1 MYYISF
7 QERCQTRALDKTSKM
22 TSFNVLTPK
31 MPVYDTFSL
40 PVTEI
45 FCFRKGPTGQ
55 WSYPGR
61 TASSWRPADPTWT
74 CFATAAAWTTRLTT
88 TSTSWRRSTTMPT
101 TAATASNLST
111 LPGCRRDERSWIY
124 RSGSKILRRWPIR
137 SRRPSPERVDKWDV
151 SCCCSVAEHTSRNPE
166 VMGSFNFFTEYALK
180 QVYYRD
186 LTRMDAKLS
195 SLKRN
200 TETDICRIGKNI
212 NFFWHGTLR
221 LR

>member
-1 MYYISF
+1 M
-7 QERCQTRALDKTSKM
+7 
-22 TSFNVLTPK
+22 
-31 MPVYDTFSL
+31 
-40 PVTEI
+40 TEI

-200 TETDICRIGKNI
+200 TETDISRFGKNI